1 MRPELGIVANAI
13 IRVLVLL
20 TSPKSLLERDSQ
32 YVGLSYAELKL
43 LRQPL

>member
-1 MRPELGIVANAI
+1 LSVA
-13 IRVLVLL
+13 VWVSESVPSLLVLF
-20 TSPKSLLERDSQ
+20 TNPESLLERDSQ

>member
-1 MRPELGIVANAI
+1 LSVA
-13 IRVLVLL
+13 VWVSESVPSLLVLL

>member
-1 MRPELGIVANAI
+1 MSVA
-13 IRVLVLL
+13 VWVSESVPSLLVLL
-20 TSPKSLLERDSQ
+20 TNPESLLERDSQ

>member
-1 MRPELGIVANAI
+1 LSVA
-13 IRVLVLL
+13 VWVSESVPSLLVLL
-20 TSPKSLLERDSQ
+20 TNPESLLERDSQ